1 MKMRSLFLLFTLL
14 LLSNISLFAQ
24 NNKNILIINSYHR
37 GFQWSDD
44 IINGIEDVLY
54 DTKINAN
61 VLYMDSKRIDSKK
74 YYKELKDLYEVQL
87 KKSKYDLVVAL
98 DRFAYEFALQNYKDL
113 FTDEPLYFI
122 GIERFFPE
130 QVKKYNLEN
139 KVSGLLEKRAI
150 DDMVK
155 MIHKLMPKLE
165 KLYIINDKSKNGN
178 DTDPFIQSAINDL
191 NSKSTIEYIRSST
204 LDELSEKFSTYRKN
218 EAVFF
223 IRFYNDKDGYLY
235 KNGEIASMINKSKLP
250 VFSTD
255 TLFIEKGSLG
265 GKLVQIKTLGINA
278 GKNILGILNGDLK
291 NPFIKIDDS
300 YKLIFDYQKAM
311 EFNIDLKILKEPF
324 EYVNLPL
331 SFFDKHRKLVD
342 IVFIVSPF
350 LVLLILGLIHNLY
363 LRIQRNKILRQRMQF
378 DKILLDAIRSPIV
391 WQDEKGKIVDCNSKF
406 TEFIS
411 SNIPNLK
418 EKNFKEYIKRFKDK
432 PIKEALQLLIDKSPG
447 QNQLAFR
454 KENGEE
460 AIYFVNQTDYIEE
473 IYQTSGTVTVFAD
486 ITKERQA
493 VKEMAKHQEFIIQ
506 QSKLAEIGEV
516 FSSIAHQWKSPLVE
530 IATIA
535 QEQLYNE
542 TGEIDEAN
550 SEYVNDIMV
559 QVRYMTETINNFQ
572 KFIMPSAS
580 KIVFDI
586 SESVHEML
594 EIIRHNMKYNYID
607 VNVQVKPE
615 TNLMILGYKNELMQT
630 LLNIVNNS
638 KDAIIKQKADGKIES
653 GLINIFIEN
662 IENKVQIE
670 IIDNGG
676 GIPQEYISELFEPY
690 FTTKKNGHGIGLYMA
705 KLIIE
710 DKIGGKIKA
719 SNSKDGAKFTIQLEL
734 NNENISS

>member
-250 VFSTD
+250 VFS
-255 TLFIEKGSLG
+255 S
-265 GKLVQIKTLGINA
+265 IN
-278 GKNILGILNGDLK
+278 
-291 NPFIKIDDS
+291 S
-300 YKLIFDYQKAM
+300 
-311 EFNIDLKILKEPF
+311 
-324 EYVNLPL
+324 
-331 SFFDKHRKLVD
+331 
-342 IVFIVSPF
+342 
-350 LVLLILGLIHNLY
+350 
-363 LRIQRNKILRQRMQF
+363 
-378 DKILLDAIRSPIV
+378 
-391 WQDEKGKIVDCNSKF
+391 
-406 TEFIS
+406 
-411 SNIPNLK
+411 
-418 EKNFKEYIKRFKDK
+418 
-432 PIKEALQLLIDKSPG
+432 
-447 QNQLAFR
+447 
-454 KENGEE
+454 
-460 AIYFVNQTDYIEE
+460 
-473 IYQTSGTVTVFAD
+473 
-486 ITKERQA
+486 
-493 VKEMAKHQEFIIQ
+493 
-506 QSKLAEIGEV
+506 
-516 FSSIAHQWKSPLVE
+516 
-530 IATIA
+530 
-535 QEQLYNE
+535 
-542 TGEIDEAN
+542 
-550 SEYVNDIMV
+550 
-559 QVRYMTETINNFQ
+559 
-572 KFIMPSAS
+572 
-580 KIVFDI
+580 
-586 SESVHEML
+586 
-594 EIIRHNMKYNYID
+594 
-607 VNVQVKPE
+607 
-615 TNLMILGYKNELMQT
+615 
-630 LLNIVNNS
+630 
-638 KDAIIKQKADGKIES
+638 
-653 GLINIFIEN
+653 
-662 IENKVQIE
+662 
-670 IIDNGG
+670 
-676 GIPQEYISELFEPY
+676 
-690 FTTKKNGHGIGLYMA
+690 
-705 KLIIE
+705 
-710 DKIGGKIKA
+710 
-719 SNSKDGAKFTIQLEL
+719 
-734 NNENISS
+734 